1 MRSRAA
7 PTWNPGGV
15 WVRATP
21 GRQRRASSQQDRL
34 SGGARCRARQRGSTW
49 VSRGL
54 RGVGNPTP
62 PQRLRT
68 PSLLLGSRCK
78 RQLAQGAQEK
88 LQLALI
94 RAGAVTPPALP
105 APSPPLD
112 RPRGRGR
119 GTGLTVGVLI
129 GEGAGPTV
137 DGVPTR
143 DYVSGFRLRTR
154 SPSG

>member
-1 MRSRAA
+1 M
-7 PTWNPGGV
+7 
-15 WVRATP
+15 RATP

-78 RQLAQGAQEK
+78 RQLAQGAQAK

-119 GTGLTVGVLI
+119 GTDFTVGVLI
-129 GEGAGPTV
+129 GERGRTHSRWSPYPG
-137 DGVPTR
+137 
-143 DYVSGFRLRTR
+143 LRQWVQAPDPKPQR
-154 SPSG
+154 VGSA

>member
-1 MRSRAA
+1 MEGCGCERH
-7 PTWNPGGV
+7 PGGSEGPV
-15 WVRATP
+15 PRST
-21 GRQRRASSQQDRL
+21 GCLEKQDARL
-34 SGGARCRARQRGSTW
+34 GKGARPG
-49 VSRGL
+49 
-54 RGVGNPTP
+54 
-62 PQRLRT
+62 
-68 PSLLLGSRCK
+68 CK
-78 RQLAQGAQEK
+78 RQLAQGAKAK

-119 GTGLTVGVLI
+119 GTGFTVGMLI

-143 DYVSGFRLRTR
+143 DYVSGFRLRTEAPAGLSSR
-154 SPSG
+154 RLLLVPRILSIPASPVDIYGSRYLDL